1 MRKCP
6 KCQGTQVELSYDYLR
21 PLVMAWWTCYGCRIV
36 SPPVLMDIAV
46 AEMGTETVDEL
57 VLEEWKQQ
65 LAAGQVY
72 ALGPDE
78 TP

>member
-6 KCQGTQVELSYDYLR
+6 KCGGTSVEASFDYQR
-21 PLVMAWWTCYGCRIV
+21 PSVVAWWTCYGCRIV
-36 SPPVLMDIAV
+36 SPPVVMDIAV

-57 VLEEWKQQ
+57 VLKGWEAQI
-65 LAAGQVY
+65 AAGQVY
-72 ALGPDE
+72 ALEPDE